1 MMTAYF
7 PTFESINHATVCS
20 WMFELEAKLR
30 VDEPEEKNGATVI
43 EISLPEIVPKLKPR
57 TNNNSAEYFEP
68 PKRVHKLSEMSDGGS
83 TDSSCCDFPDEMDV
97 LQEMFPTVCSI
108 EVCFFTLCT
117 YNSNYLFYINN

>member
-7 PTFESINHATVCS
+7 PEFQSINHASVCS
-20 WMFELEAKLR
+20 WMFQLEQNLR
-30 VDEPEEKNGATVI
+30 VAEPESKNTTI
-43 EISLPEIVPKLKPR
+43 IDLSLPEIVPKPKPR
-57 TNNNSAEYFEP
+57 SNNNSETFEP

-108 EVCFFTLCT
+108 EVTCGLKLV
-117 YNSNYLFYINN
+117 NAH